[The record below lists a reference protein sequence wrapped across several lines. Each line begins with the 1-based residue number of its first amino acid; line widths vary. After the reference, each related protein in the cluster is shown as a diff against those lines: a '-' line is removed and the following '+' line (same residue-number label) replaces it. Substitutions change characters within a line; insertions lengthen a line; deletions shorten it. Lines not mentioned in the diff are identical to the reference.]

1 LDHFRLTL
9 DLIIPL
15 SASQMAALA
24 ESATAARCGALLSR
38 RSATTGLKRAPCTRT
53 ASRVPARPCVA
64 SVNIPADISRAA
76 VAAALRGLRDATG
89 HAVNA
94 SAAVGLP
101 DVQLFLTSLFAPP
114 FALLQHSGR
123 DAVLATCL
131 TALLMVTPLVALL
144 RWADPTT
151 RQDTEGP
158 RPLALMS
165 LMAASAFTLVRVF
178 VFTTPG

>member
-1 LDHFRLTL
+1 
-9 DLIIPL
+9 
-15 SASQMAALA
+15 MAALA

-76 VAAALRGLRDATG
+76 VAAALRGDAEGLRDATG

-101 DVQLFLTSLFAPP
+101 DVQLFLTSIFAPP

>member
-1 LDHFRLTL
+1 MVT
-9 DLIIPL
+9 
-15 SASQMAALA
+15 A
-24 ESATAARCGALLSR
+24 SATGALLSC
-38 RSATTGLKRAPCTRT
+38 RSATNGLKRAACTRSAT
-53 ASRVPARPCVA
+53 RGRAHACVA
-64 SVNIPADISRAA
+64 SITLPADISRAA
-76 VAAALRGLRDATG
+76 VAAALRGDADGLRDATG

-94 SAAVGLP
+94 TAAVGLP
-101 DVQLFLTSLFAPP
+101 DVQLLLTSMLAPP

-131 TALLMVTPLVALL
+131 TALLMVPPLVALL

-165 LMAASAFTLVRVF
+165 LMAASAFTLVRV
-178 VFTTPG
+178 VFTAPRV